1 MVRNNV
7 VVLLNYMTT
16 KSGYVSNKGHYHS
29 LENWVNNGKVLDY
42 LTRSDKCCVF
52 NDNDLKESYEFNSDA
67 ARKEY
72 MRNHIKENVKCNKKS
87 GLYNLMAD
95 KPIDIKDIDVLKR
108 EFKNLKQTCWDLV
121 INPGDLG
128 LENNMLHKNKWH
140 EIIKP
145 YFEKLLIANGFDPKN
160 INCFYAMDG
169 NTQYPHV
176 ELFFYEKEPTRV
188 KGNFKLETLN
198 IFKGQIANAIGNSD
212 FVNKLNDLTKDV
224 WDARKLILNNVNK
237 LLVKQRNQEK
247 LNDDPKQDYVDFL
260 KASKFITDELKN
272 KHNKSYARLSDEAKN
287 QIEVI
292 KNFLYQKDPTYKE
305 AVDDYQKKIDLIR
318 SLNTDGDKYL
328 EKRINGIIKKEQDD
342 FEEQIGNKIIKALQE
357 ARKESKEISNKYDAG
372 QFISNFLDFFSF
384 DNNSNKLMKLAE
396 KEFEAKTVRE
406 LELLHKHYRAKL

>member
-1 MVRNNV
+1 
-7 VVLLNYMTT
+7 
-16 KSGYVSNKGHYHS
+16 
-29 LENWVNNGKVLDY
+29 
-42 LTRSDKCCVF
+42 
-52 NDNDLKESYEFNSDA
+52 
-67 ARKEY
+67 
-72 MRNHIKENVKCNKKS
+72 
-87 GLYNLMAD
+87 
-95 KPIDIKDIDVLKR
+95 
-108 EFKNLKQTCWDLV
+108 
-121 INPGDLG
+121 
-128 LENNMLHKNKWH
+128 MLHKNKWH

-224 WDARKLILNNVNK
+224 WDARKLILNNINK

-272 KHNKSYARLSDEAKN
+272 KHNKSYARLADEAKN

-342 FEEQIGNKIIKALQE
+342 FEKQIGNKIIKALQE

>member
-1 MVRNNV
+1 
-7 VVLLNYMTT
+7 
-16 KSGYVSNKGHYHS
+16 
-29 LENWVNNGKVLDY
+29 
-42 LTRSDKCCVF
+42 
-52 NDNDLKESYEFNSDA
+52 
-67 ARKEY
+67 
-72 MRNHIKENVKCNKKS
+72 
-87 GLYNLMAD
+87 
-95 KPIDIKDIDVLKR
+95 
-108 EFKNLKQTCWDLV
+108 
-121 INPGDLG
+121 
-128 LENNMLHKNKWH
+128 
-140 EIIKP
+140 
-145 YFEKLLIANGFDPKN
+145 
-160 INCFYAMDG
+160 
-169 NTQYPHV
+169 
-176 ELFFYEKEPTRV
+176 
-188 KGNFKLETLN
+188 
-198 IFKGQIANAIGNSD
+198 
-212 FVNKLNDLTKDV
+212 
-224 WDARKLILNNVNK
+224 

-292 KNFLYQKDPTYKE
+292 KNFLYQNDPTYKE

-342 FEEQIGNKIIKALQE
+342 FEKQIGNKIIKALQE